1 MWKFKSWKGR
11 DKWLFLLTVGAIL
24 CILAIPVGG
33 GNLGGASAAGSG
45 RAGGRAAEGDKA
57 AVGGAEA
64 GAGVGGGDKG
74 AGGVYGAAD
83 AGTEVWDGEKAGAG
97 AVPSAAK
104 PASAYEQ
111 MLEQR
116 VKDILKNVD
125 GVGEVE
131 VMIVLKSSAEKVIHV
146 DGSNTRSVTDETD
159 SSGGARKIESEEQES
174 STVLTTAGGDNGPII
189 EKELY
194 PEISG
199 IVISAAGGGSPV
211 VQEEIS
217 SAMQALFGLP
227 AHKIKVLKRVG

>member
-1 MWKFKSWKGR
+1 MLKFKSWKGK
-11 DKWLFLLTVGAIL
+11 DKWLFLLTIGVIL
-24 CILAIPVGG
+24 CILAIPTGSGG
-33 GNLGGASAAGSG
+33 GGLGGGK
-45 RAGGRAAEGDKA
+45 RTGDKPA
-57 AVGGAEA
+57 GETQTGTEA
-64 GAGVGGGDKG
+64 GAKTDADAKTG
-74 AGGVYGAAD
+74 ADAAD
-83 AGTEVWDGEKAGAG
+83 SM
-97 AVPSAAK
+97 AVSAAK
-104 PASAYEQ
+104 PVTAYEQ
-111 MLEQR
+111 QMEQR

-174 STVLTTAGGDNGPII
+174 STVLTTAGGDNGPIV